1 MTKGDKYYMTIT
13 GENVRGE
20 KWERTSGPFVYED
33 AQYFLD
39 GMQNAMRAY
48 CSGVRVQY
56 WREVYN
62 EWEGPWKCVEF
73 SFTV

>member
-1 MTKGDKYYMTIT
+1 MTKGDKYYRTIT
-13 GENVRGE
+13 WETANGE
-20 KWERTSGPFVYED
+20 KKEQTSGPFEYKD

-39 GMQNAMRAY
+39 GLQSEMRAY
-48 CSGVRVQY
+48 CSGVRIQY

-62 EWEGPWKCVEF
+62 EWDGPWKCVEF